1 MRGYNNLVQLRGH
14 AAAMELA
21 GQPDSPHPNLWQ
33 LSHARAR
40 AVMAFLTEPPIG
52 LRPERFRLVAVAD
65 REPMIERAYSSREKA
80 PNRRVEVVVAE
91 QLTRDVKGANPDS
104 R

>member
-1 MRGYNNLVQLRGH
+1 MRGYNNLIQLRGH

-21 GQPDSPHPNLWQ
+21 GRPGSDFATLWQ

-40 AVMAFLTEPPIG
+40 AVMDYLTEPPIG
-52 LRPERFRLVAVAD
+52 LRPDRFRLVAVAD
-65 REPMIERAYSSREKA
+65 REPLAQRAYDERAKA

-91 QLTRDVKGANPDS
+91 QLTRQVKGQGESS